1 MYAEECER
9 KQDEV
14 SAQLRRLKVFFWK
27 ALFFC
32 DPQVV
37 LFRKI
42 KTGPPRVLHIFY
54 LYCSQS
60 DILYK

>member
-27 ALFFC
+27 ALFF
-32 DPQVV
+32 
-37 LFRKI
+37 L
-42 KTGPPRVLHIFY
+42 
-54 LYCSQS
+54 
-60 DILYK
+60 